1 MVHMNHLLR
10 SNPDDLNRRNEMI
23 QQLKQSQHNLMNV
36 ILSIIEDAIPTTRSP
51 RHFRAK
57 YPDDVLLDQINGE
70 TSCRK
75 YSISYTPGCALI
87 ALVVTNV
94 LYCMHMVAMALC
106 CIVL

>member
-1 MVHMNHLLR
+1 MFIVYWQFTDRSPLSLFYYCDQEVTRHMVHMNQLLR

-36 ILSIIEDAIPTTRSP
+36 ILTIIEDAIPDTRSP

-70 TSCRK
+70 GCCR
-75 YSISYTPGCALI
+75 SGAFQ
-87 ALVVTNV
+87 
-94 LYCMHMVAMALC
+94 
-106 CIVL
+106 

>member
-1 MVHMNHLLR
+1 MSLFYFCDQEVTRHMVHMNQLLR

-36 ILSIIEDAIPTTRSP
+36 ILSIIEDAIPDTRSP

-70 TSCRK
+70 RCCRNDA
-75 YSISYTPGCALI
+75 YQRDTPAF
-87 ALVVTNV
+87 T
-94 LYCMHMVAMALC
+94 
-106 CIVL
+106 